1 MRISD
6 WSSDV
11 CSSDL
16 TLILAP
22 EVKMNRNLYDR
33 LLGEAIHLIVIP
45 GVFSDLE
52 VTPIR
57 LARILTRRSRS
68 DLANLTHGFK
78 TQASLASHPYSP
90 GHPRL
95 SRECPGRLPS
105 DDGRIC
111 SERTRQDCF

>member
-16 TLILAP
+16 RCATSSSAVLVTTIGDGDPGCHPTLILAP

-57 LARILTRRSRS
+57 LVRILTRSSRS
-68 DLANLTHGFK
+68 DLGNLTHGFK
-78 TQASLASHPYSP
+78 PQALPERKSTRLYS
-90 GHPRL
+90 
-95 SRECPGRLPS
+95 SN
-105 DDGRIC
+105 
-111 SERTRQDCF
+111 